1 MMKFLKSNIGLGI
14 ILVILPFILE
24 RYTNI
29 SNFANGLIR
38 GIGLGILFVGAYRKI
53 KERAA

>member
-1 MMKFLKSNIGLGI
+1 MKFLKSNIGLGI

-24 RYTNI
+24 RFT
-29 SNFANGLIR
+29 SMPNFVNGLIR
-38 GIGLGILFVGAYRKI
+38 GIGLGILFVGVYRKI

>member
-1 MMKFLKSNIGLGI
+1 MKFLKSNIGLGI
-14 ILVILPFILE
+14 ILVILPFILA

-29 SNFANGLIR
+29 SNFTNGIIR
-38 GIGLGILFVGAYRKI
+38 GIGLGILFVGVYRKI

>member
-1 MMKFLKSNIGLGI
+1 MKFLKSNIGLGI

-29 SNFANGLIR
+29 SNFANGIIR
-38 GIGLGILFVGAYRKI
+38 GIGLGILFVGVYRKI